1 MVLSGMRSLT
11 GVSARLR
18 AGFGPPLASPV
29 IMKAIVIIIIFKK
42 ERFPLPLGPP
52 IPSKCKPGAFRPGFL
67 LTRSRRAPKSQDCR
81 AQEILG
87 PTRGQSMFPT
97 APPAAASGPQDP
109 LQWLHSP
116 SVRPA
121 GRAGGLQSLRG
132 TLPPLLV
139 VIPGRESIVIPR
151 WESSSPF

>member
-52 IPSKCKPGAFRPGFL
+52 IPSKCKPGAFRPRFL

-87 PTRGQSMFPT
+87 SNPGPKHVPYST
-97 APPAAASGPQDP
+97 ANSSKQPPGPPPVAAQPQC
-109 LQWLHSP
+109 QA
-116 SVRPA
+116 R
-121 GRAGGLQSLRG
+121 R
-132 TLPPLLV
+132 
-139 VIPGRESIVIPR
+139 
-151 WESSSPF
+151 